1 MELDNSMLYDEAQ
14 QLETK
19 EDLFAAISDT
29 SLKSG
34 KKMRQRRKPEPE
46 PDDSEEDIPTKK
58 QSYKS
63 RTVSRERSKPQ
74 EESQLMDISEPPQA
88 KPTSRQGR
96 GRAKDTSESMDT
108 SQPSKVEYF
117 RVIISMGG
125 NQNKYSF
132 RSTLLGAKYF
142 FKISK
147 HRHE

>member
-58 QSYKS
+58 QSYNYRGLNKS
-63 RTVSRERSKPQ
+63 NVWK
-74 EESQLMDISEPPQA
+74 LAI
-88 KPTSRQGR
+88 
-96 GRAKDTSESMDT
+96 
-108 SQPSKVEYF
+108 KVW
-117 RVIISMGG
+117 
-125 NQNKYSF
+125 
-132 RSTLLGAKYF
+132 TLF
-142 FKISK
+142 
-147 HRHE
+147 